1 MVASKQLLGGSTG
14 RMQDGI
20 SQTDEGKWGKESE
33 FLRDGQG
40 LTCEKT
46 PQQSSG
52 GTQSPACIQQEEE
65 DRPSPKEKA
74 TKFKCCARHK
84 SSRNPPRPLSL
95 GYRVDRLRKQ
105 APAPGRDPTLSKAKV
120 TQ

>member
-1 MVASKQLLGGSTG
+1 MEDV
-14 RMQDGI
+14 I
-20 SQTDEGKWGKESE
+20 SQTRESGDRN
-33 FLRDGQG
+33 L
-40 LTCEKT
+40 
-46 PQQSSG
+46 SSHW
-52 GTQSPACIQQEEE
+52 TARVSPVRRLQSPSCIQQEEE

-74 TKFKCCARHK
+74 TECKCCASLK

-105 APAPGRDPTLSKAKV
+105 PPAPGRDPTLSKAKV